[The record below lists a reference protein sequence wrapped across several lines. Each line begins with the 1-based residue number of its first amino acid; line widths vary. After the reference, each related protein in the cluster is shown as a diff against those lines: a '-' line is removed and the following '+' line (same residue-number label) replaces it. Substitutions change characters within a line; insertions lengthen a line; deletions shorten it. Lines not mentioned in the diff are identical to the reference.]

1 MHVLKTNVYI
11 IKKDIYFSKKKDM
24 YYNVMYV

>member
-11 IKKDIYFSKKKDM
+11 IKKDIYFSKKKRH
-24 YYNVMYV
+24 VL